1 RGNWMG
7 SRRKF
12 AREFKLDA
20 VQRLRA
26 GEAAGLV
33 ARSLEV
39 SRQELYRWSR
49 DVDKFGERAFPG
61 VGQKRAEETRI
72 AELERKIG
80 QQVLEIDFLKRA
92 LQHVEQ
98 QRQLRAASGGAPF
111 TNKCSAWRWSGQP
124 MAAGGSR
131 RSCGAAVCPSIANE
145 CSG

>member
-1 RGNWMG
+1 MG

-12 AREFKLDA
+12 SKEFKLDA

-26 GEAAGLV
+26 GEPAGLV

-49 DVDKFGERAFPG
+49 DVEKFGERAFPG

-92 LQHVEQ
+92 LQHVGQ
-98 QRQLRAASGGAPF
+98 QRQLRAVNGGAPF
-111 TNKCSAWRWSGQP
+111 TNKSSAK
-124 MAAGGSR
+124 
-131 RSCGAAVCPSIANE
+131 
-145 CSG
+145 

>member
-1 RGNWMG
+1 MG

-12 AREFKLDA
+12 TKEFKLDA

-26 GEAAGLV
+26 GEPAGLV

-98 QRQLRAASGGAPF
+98 QRQLRAANGGAPF
-111 TNKCSAWRWSGQP
+111 TTRSSAK
-124 MAAGGSR
+124 
-131 RSCGAAVCPSIANE
+131 
-145 CSG
+145 

>member
-1 RGNWMG
+1 LGRTGLSKKELRRVEVMG
-7 SRRKF
+7 RVK
-12 AREFKLDA
+12 
-20 VQRLRA
+20 
-26 GEAAGLV
+26 

-61 VGQKRAEETRI
+61 VGQKRIEETRI

-98 QRQLRAASGGAPF
+98 PRQLRVASGGAPF
-111 TNKCSAWRWSGQP
+111 TNRSSAK
-124 MAAGGSR
+124 
-131 RSCGAAVCPSIANE
+131 
-145 CSG
+145 

>member
-1 RGNWMG
+1 MR

-12 AREFKLDA
+12 TKEFKLDT

-26 GEAAGLV
+26 GEPAGLV

-39 SRQELYRWSR
+39 SRQELYRWSHDR
-49 DVDKFGERAFPG
+49 DKFGERAFPG
-61 VGQKRAEETRI
+61 VGQKRMEETRI

-98 QRQLRAASGGAPF
+98 QRPLRAASGGAPF
-111 TNKCSAWRWSGQP
+111 TNKSSAK
-124 MAAGGSR
+124 
-131 RSCGAAVCPSIANE
+131 
-145 CSG
+145 

>member
-1 RGNWMG
+1 MRF
-7 SRRKF
+7 RRKF
-12 AREFKLDA
+12 TREFKLDA
-20 VQRLRA
+20 VQRVRA
-26 GEAAGLV
+26 GEEVGLV

-49 DVDKFGERAFPG
+49 DVDEFGERAFPG

-98 QRQLRAASGGAPF
+98 QRRLRAASGGASF
-111 TNKCSAWRWSGQP
+111 TNRSSAK
-124 MAAGGSR
+124 
-131 RSCGAAVCPSIANE
+131 
-145 CSG
+145 

>member
-1 RGNWMG
+1 MG

-12 AREFKLDA
+12 TKEFKLGA

-26 GEAAGLV
+26 GEPAGLV

-72 AELERKIG
+72 GRVAHTPW
-80 QQVLEIDFLKRA
+80 VT
-92 LQHVEQ
+92 H
-98 QRQLRAASGGAPF
+98 
-111 TNKCSAWRWSGQP
+111 
-124 MAAGGSR
+124 
-131 RSCGAAVCPSIANE
+131 SIAFCAIE
-145 CSG
+145 WVSVQPGRVAQVSRFSKPGIPLELA

>member
-1 RGNWMG
+1 MG
-7 SRRKF
+7 SSRRKF
-12 AREFKLDA
+12 SKEFKLDA
-20 VQRLRA
+20 VQRLRV
-26 GEAAGLV
+26 GEPAGLV

-39 SRQELYRWSR
+39 NRQELYRWSR

-61 VGQKRAEETRI
+61 VGQKRMEETRI

-111 TNKCSAWRWSGQP
+111 TTSRARSEGRNSTRHSPDVYPDGSQP
-124 MAAGGSR
+124 CGILPA
-131 RSCGAAVCPSIANE
+131 RS
-145 CSG
+145 

>member
-1 RGNWMG
+1 MR
-7 SRRKF
+7 SRRTFTK
-12 AREFKLDA
+12 EFKWDA

-26 GEAAGLV
+26 GEPVGLV

-39 SRQELYRWSR
+39 NRQELYRWSR

-80 QQVLEIDFLKRA
+80 QQVLDIDFLKRA

-98 QRQLRAASGGAPF
+98 QRQLRAANGGASF
-111 TNKCSAWRWSGQP
+111 TNKSSAK
-124 MAAGGSR
+124 
-131 RSCGAAVCPSIANE
+131 
-145 CSG
+145 

>member
-1 RGNWMG
+1 ME

-12 AREFKLDA
+12 TKEFKLAA
-20 VQRLRA
+20 VARLRE
-26 GEAAGLV
+26 GESVGAV

-39 SRQELYRWSR
+39 KRNDLYRWQR
-49 DVDKFGERAFPG
+49 DLENYGVRAFPG
-61 VGQKRAEETRI
+61 VGQRRLEEKRI

-111 TNKCSAWRWSGQP
+111 TNKSSAK
-124 MAAGGSR
+124 
-131 RSCGAAVCPSIANE
+131 
-145 CSG
+145 

>member
-1 RGNWMG
+1 MG

-12 AREFKLDA
+12 TKEFKLDA

-26 GEAAGLV
+26 GEPAGLV

-72 AELERKIG
+72 AELEDEVRPRKT
-80 QQVLEIDFLKRA
+80 VTEA
-92 LQHVEQ
+92 PW
-98 QRQLRAASGGAPF
+98 QLINSSNILRTSTEG
-111 TNKCSAWRWSGQP
+111 
-124 MAAGGSR
+124 
-131 RSCGAAVCPSIANE
+131 PSI
-145 CSG
+145 

>member
-1 RGNWMG
+1 MR

-12 AREFKLDA
+12 TKEFKLDA

-26 GEAAGLV
+26 GEAVGLV

-49 DVDKFGERAFPG
+49 DLDKFGERAFQG
-61 VGQKRAEETRI
+61 AGQKRTEESRI

-92 LQHVEQ
+92 LQRVEVFC
-98 QRQLRAASGGAPF
+98 LR
-111 TNKCSAWRWSGQP
+111 T
-124 MAAGGSR
+124 
-131 RSCGAAVCPSIANE
+131 
-145 CSG
+145 